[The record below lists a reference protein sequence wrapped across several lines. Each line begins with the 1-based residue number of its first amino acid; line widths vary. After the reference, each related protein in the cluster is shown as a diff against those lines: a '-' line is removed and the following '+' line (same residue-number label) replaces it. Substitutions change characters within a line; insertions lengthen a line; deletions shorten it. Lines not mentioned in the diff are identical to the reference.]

1 MSWKLI
7 GFTSDAGNFVQHIV
21 PVNDTYEHELMP
33 SCWCKPKLDD
43 ADFTAIHHSA
53 DQREKFERGERKP
66 S

>member
-33 SCWCKPKLDD
+33 SCWCKPTVDD
-43 ADFTAIHHSA
+43 ISFVAVHYAA
-53 DQREKFERGERKP
+53 DQREKFESGERKP